1 MSSSSSSISTT
12 TVNGVTRVTGLASGI
27 DVDSIVD
34 QLMTAEK
41 AKKYDKLDQK
51 EQLAEWR
58 QEAYQSVITD
68 IQDFASTYL
77 DVSSSD
83 SILSA
88 KNFEEYAVESSS
100 AAVTATYTSA
110 AEAGSHTVSV
120 SQLATASSLS
130 TTGTLSGDLTGTSTA
145 NYSSAA
151 GKSFVITLDGT
162 DYTVTLGSSAS
173 SVTDLQSA
181 IDSAVGDGKVSVSES
196 SGKITIAAEDSGVN
210 VISVSSTSS
219 DTTDKV
225 LGYLGL
231 TDGQSNRISTS
242 STLSAL
248 SSTLGFSFNSDSQLQ
263 LTINGTAF
271 TFDASDTLASMMKEI
286 NNSDDV
292 DVTMAYDET
301 SDKLTLTADDTGA
314 GDLLTVT
321 EGTASTFLS
330 TCLGTSTAGTDCK
343 LTIDNVS
350 YTRSSNTITIDG
362 VTYTANQETTSS
374 TAATVTLTQDVDAVY
389 ENIANFVSAYNELI
403 DTINGKLNEEYDSDY
418 APLTDAQED
427 DMDDDEIT
435 DWNEKA
441 KVGLLESDDTL
452 QSMVDDL
459 RTALSDYISG
469 VSLNLSDIGITT
481 SSDYDEEGKLYI
493 DEDTLKE
500 AIQDNPDEI
509 VALFTQTATSVSGT
523 TAAARTLTSS
533 QLQTRYQEEGLAYR
547 LYDIVAKNISTIRDS
562 SGNKGLLIE
571 EAGISGDSSQTDNTL
586 YNEIQD
592 LQDALDEESDRLDDY
607 EERLYDRYDYLETY
621 ISTMNT
627 QLSAISSLS
636 SSS

>member
-321 EGTASTFLS
+321 EGTGSTFLS

>member
-88 KNFEEYAVESSS
+88 KNFEEYSVESSS

-130 TTGTLSGDLTGTSTA
+130 TNGTLSGDLTGTSTA

-181 IDSAVGDGKVSVSES
+181 IDSAVGDGKVAVSES

-321 EGTASTFLS
+321 EGTGSTFLS

-343 LTIDNVS
+343 LTVDNVS

-403 DTINGKLNEEYDSDY
+403 DTLNGKLNEEYDSDY